1 MHGTGRDEHVET
13 EGRGSQRSG
22 ECVNPQNLDSEK
34 DETVV
39 GDEGM
44 TDSRGPN
51 SRAATAI

>member
-1 MHGTGRDEHVET
+1 MHGTDRDEHVET
-13 EGRGSQRSG
+13 EGRGSQKGR
-22 ECVNPQNLDSEK
+22 ECVNPDSEK

-44 TDSRGPN
+44 TDSRGPK